1 MAYSACGVW
10 NFFAL
15 LFSVDVNEKNNT
27 ADDMVRWVIHFHFI
41 LIGLFEW
48 IFSQTE
54 PTRQLTIQCIHQGT
68 NFSASFRQILF
79 LWYFL
84 KRKMCSFLDQTIVL
98 NKFWQKLLVFD
109 SLSTNTQL
117 KYPVLFPAETC
128 GEVGSLLYT
137 HARQQTLTI
146 TCAHTC
152 MTYDKFRSTR
162 RTTKNQLSK
171 WNSPYLSQS
180 IFAFNRMP
188 FKDMVYTNAMGV
200 VRSL

>member
-1 MAYSACGVW
+1 MRRLE
-10 NFFAL
+10 L
-15 LFSVDVNEKNNT
+15 LCLV
-27 ADDMVRWVIHFHFI
+27 
-41 LIGLFEW
+41 
-48 IFSQTE
+48 IFSRCKRKEQYSGWYGAVSDSL
-54 PTRQLTIQCIHQGT
+54 PLHSNRIIWMNILTNWANKTTNLQCIHQGT

-117 KYPVLFPAETC
+117 KYPALFPAETC

-188 FKDMVYTNAMGV
+188 FKDMMYTNAMGV